1 MADVVMFD
9 NGFFF
14 VSPAEAVAMDPQQRM
29 LLERGYES
37 LRWLV
42 RRPEQVIA
50 VCAHGG
56 LFHKMLNGHPNVV
69 ADEATR
75 SRFGNAELRA
85 CTISW
90 ADDDDSQLQL
100 AAAPLDAPEGSAHTS

>member
-1 MADVVMFD
+1 MWTEQLEDD
-9 NGFFF
+9 GR
-14 VSPAEAVAMDPQQRM
+14 VA
-29 LLERGYES
+29 ERGYES

-56 LFHKMLNGHPNVV
+56 LFHKMLNGHPKVV

-90 ADDDDSQLQL
+90 ADDDGAGQLQL
-100 AAAPLDAPEGSAHTS
+100 AAAPLDALEGRAVRTHRN